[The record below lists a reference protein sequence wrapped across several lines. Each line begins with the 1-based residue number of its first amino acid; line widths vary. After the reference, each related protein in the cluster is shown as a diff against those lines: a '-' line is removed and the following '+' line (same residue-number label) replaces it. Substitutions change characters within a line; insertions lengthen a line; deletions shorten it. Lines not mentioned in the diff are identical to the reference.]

1 TNFAKVSRTL
11 ALGMLLTAT
20 VATGCKKDD
29 NGGGGSDDD
38 KNATDLV
45 IKEVSGTITGEV
57 TWYAD
62 TVYLLKGFV
71 RVGTDNGT
79 TISAT
84 GKLTIQPGTI
94 ILCDRETK
102 GTLIIQRGSQIFAV
116 GEADKP

>member
-1 TNFAKVSRTL
+1 MKLSFLPTNFAKVSRTL

-29 NGGGGSDDD
+29 NGIGTDDD
-38 KNATDLV
+38 KNPTDLI
-45 IKEVSGTITGEV
+45 IKEVSGTITGDV

-94 ILCDRETK
+94 ILGDRETK
-102 GTLIIQRGSQIFAV
+102 GTLIV
-116 GEADKP
+116 